1 VPSLSPTT
9 DLGSLFAQ
17 PNPVA
22 ATPLAPGPFGAAAAA
37 LPQPGSSARAPGQPA
52 PSPTTAP
59 AATSA
64 ITNGQARPIAVQ
76 PVATSETGPDRAAP
90 QAQARTSP
98 WPKLLGILSVPDLLK
113 FLGALLAAIVLAI
126 AGALQALL
134 EAILGGPQGVIF
146 QTPPE
151 FTVHLGPV
159 LVAWNAMRLIAE
171 AGLALIVL
179 VAGYGLVSGHL
190 AGLPHAAPRQV
201 VPRVILG
208 FILIHYSL
216 EWSGWVLQL
225 NNTLSHMLLG
235 AVPTNWGIHPTA
247 TDLGSAVAWLIEV
260 AMMLLLAL
268 SMWLRIALLDVLL
281 VLAPLMLLL
290 WTNPLTSEWGA
301 WWGGLFTSTAFVQ
314 FFQDIALWLGSQL
327 LTGAGDGAGQTP
339 ALSSRVLAFMFLLL
353 VFRIPQLMPA
363 LPASGGT
370 ASFLGLSRG
379 AGAIASLP
387 LIGSVLPGGRAGGS
401 GRRRAGGSGG
411 SSSRSGRQGRGDRSK
426 SGGQG
431 KGSGTGGGGG
441 EA

>member
-1 VPSLSPTT
+1 
-9 DLGSLFAQ
+9 
-17 PNPVA
+17 
-22 ATPLAPGPFGAAAAA
+22 LAPGPFGAVAA
-37 LPQPGSSARAPGQPA
+37 LLPPQPSSSARSSGQPA
-52 PSPTTAP
+52 PSPTASP
-59 AATSA
+59 ASPAT
-64 ITNGQARPIAVQ
+64 TNGRSRPITVQ
-76 PVATSETGPDRAAP
+76 PVATSETGPDRATP
-90 QAQARTSP
+90 QAEARTSP
-98 WPKLLGILSVPDLLK
+98 GPKLLGILSVPDLLK
-113 FLGALLAAIVLAI
+113 FLATLLAAIVLAI
-126 AGALQALL
+126 AGVLQMLL

-146 QTPPE
+146 QTPSE
-151 FTVHLGPV
+151 FTVRLGPV
-159 LVAWNAMRLIAE
+159 GVAWNAMRLIAE

-179 VAGYGLVSGHL
+179 LAGYGLVTGHH
-190 AGLPHAAPRQV
+190 AGSPHAAPRQV

-235 AVPTNWGIHPTA
+235 AVPTNWGVHPSS

-268 SMWLRIALLDVLL
+268 SMWLRIALLDVLV
-281 VLAPLMLLL
+281 VLAPLMMLL
-290 WTNPLTSEWGA
+290 WTNPLTAEWGA

-327 LTGAGDGAGQTP
+327 LTGAGDGTGQAP

-379 AGAIASLP
+379 ASALTGLP
-387 LIGSVLPGGRAGGS
+387 LIGSVLPGGRAGGG
-401 GRRRAGGSGG
+401 GRRRAGGGG
-411 SSSRSGRQGRGDRSK
+411 SSSQSSRRGRGDRGK

-431 KGSGTGGGGG
+431 KGAGTGTGGG